1 MHMRNTIKKISII
14 NIYGFKF
21 LSLSL
26 SLSLSYVFILI
37 SFGYTHEFTLSFF
50 FFCLLSVWW
59 FIYIGSFIFC
69 TLLTHL
75 EQKWKKKNLNR
86 ALDAKLDNNWNP
98 ISFGYT
104 HEFTLSFFFSVF
116 VYWVFDGLFILDPSS
131 FAPH

>member
-1 MHMRNTIKKISII
+1 MHMRSTIKKISII

-26 SLSLSYVFILI
+26 SLLCFYINFFWI
-37 SFGYTHEFTLSFF
+37 YTWVYSFF
-50 FFCLLSVWW
+50 FLFLFTECLM
-59 FIYIGSFIFC
+59 IYLYWILY
-69 TLLTHL
+69 LLHL
-75 EQKWKKKNLNR
+75 INSLRTKMKKKNLNR

-104 HEFTLSFFFSVF
+104 HEFTLSFFFSIF